1 MFSFHCFHFLVIS
14 NSSPLNGFEITNKIK
29 KKNYR
34 KHSMKY
40 QAALS
45 KVTKKNEENKNVNQ
59 SIPLKFCEKFGFIL
73 LVEIS

>member
-1 MFSFHCFHFLVIS
+1 
-14 NSSPLNGFEITNKIK
+14 
-29 KKNYR
+29 
-34 KHSMKY
+34 MKY